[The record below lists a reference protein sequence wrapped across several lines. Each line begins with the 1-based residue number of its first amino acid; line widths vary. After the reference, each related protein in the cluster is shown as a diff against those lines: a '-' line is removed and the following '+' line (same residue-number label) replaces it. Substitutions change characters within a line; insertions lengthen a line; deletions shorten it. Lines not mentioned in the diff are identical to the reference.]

1 MWYEACDM
9 SIPAEGKRQLK
20 HQGATPGEDGGI
32 GRYAL
37 PPHTTKR
44 RTTTN
49 LKTNNQ
55 NCPKI
60 KLYGSPLTEEL
71 KKTTKM
77 NKQKQTKQTGTGTE
91 SHKWRSHGGLSAGR
105 GQNVGKSSGN
115 KRHKWQAQNR
125 QGDVKNSVGNGEAKE
140 LIYMIHGHE
149 LRWGNADGRGLQGGG
164 E

>member
-91 SHKWRSHGGLSAGR
+91 PQKWR
-105 GQNVGKSSGN
+105 
-115 KRHKWQAQNR
+115 
-125 QGDVKNSVGNGEAKE
+125 
-140 LIYMIHGHE
+140 
-149 LRWGNADGRGLQGGG
+149 
-164 E
+164 